1 MRAYLT
7 STGGGALAAALLA
20 TSSPARAQTTPPVA
34 TPASDSATAPSPGQ
48 LTDQAQGAPG
58 GPTSAVA
65 SASTGGDIIVT
76 ANKRAEN
83 VQRVPL
89 AVSVVSPAQLAAAG
103 VRNFTDIGKVAPSL
117 VVRPAEQPQNSN
129 ITLRGVGTLAFG
141 IGVESSVAV
150 LVDEV
155 PVALTAR
162 AFTDLPD
169 VERIEV
175 LRGPQSTLYGKS
187 ASAGLINIITR
198 APTDTLR
205 VRANTLVTTDDER
218 GGNVSISGPISPT
231 LGYVVSAAYNNWDGN
246 IRNVAL
252 GKEVN
257 GRESIN
263 ARGKLRWTPTDTSS
277 VTLSANYINGNT
289 SVGRPFIAVGPAALL
304 RGQAG
309 LTPAVVFPG
318 VSIDSRNQRI
328 SNNFDARTKYEGGGG
343 YLRTELGVFG
353 DTNLITVTS
362 YDRFHLDDYLDQD
375 DSAAPG
381 PYGNNNQIGAFNSE
395 QITNEVRLQSSA
407 AKPFRYTI
415 GTYFAN
421 VSFNRPFV
429 RGPLFSV
436 ANWFATAK
444 QRQVAGFAQIDWQI
458 IPKLT
463 LTGGGRVQN
472 EVVSYTYLDRAA
484 NNAYFQGSAEN
495 TAGTYKA
502 SARYEFTPDLSIF
515 VTRATGYKGQTYDL
529 TTGFNA
535 NRAAAGPIRP
545 ERSRDWEVGLRTQ
558 FLDHRLTA
566 NVTLFNTDYDNLQA
580 QTIETLADGTSN
592 YRLTN
597 VGGLRTRGV
606 EFEGSARL
614 ADDLN
619 VNGAVTYLDAKYT
632 SFPVAQ
638 CYPLQTAAQGCTG
651 SPARQNVTGMRVSQA
666 PEWKFNVSGDWS
678 PRLTDNLRG
687 IAQANWQ
694 YQSSVN
700 YAIDDPQTFQPAFHI
715 VNLGIGVR
723 DANRRWE
730 VVAFVNNV
738 LDKQYF
744 ASLVNTA
751 GNFNNQVATQAL
763 LPRDF
768 RRYAGL
774 RLAVNY

>member
-1 MRAYLT
+1 MQTLHSSVAASVLAVAMIA
-7 STGGGALAAALLA
+7 GVAPAAAQVA
-20 TSSPARAQTTPPVA
+20 PGAPAQPAVQAQ
-34 TPASDSATAPSPGQ
+34 GQ

-58 GPTSAVA
+58 GPTSEVD
-65 SASTGGDIIVT
+65 SATTQGDIVVT

-89 AVSVVSPAQLAAAG
+89 AVTVVAPAQLAAAG

-150 LVDEV
+150 LIDEV

-198 APTDTLR
+198 APTDELR
-205 VRANTLVTTDDER
+205 IRANAVVTTDRER
-218 GGNVSISGPISPT
+218 GGNASISGPISPT
-231 LGYVVSAAYNNWDGN
+231 LGYVVSAAYNKWDGN
-246 IRNVAL
+246 IRNIFD
-252 GKEVN
+252 GKRVN
-257 GRESIN
+257 GRESAN
-263 ARGKLRWTPTDTSS
+263 VRGKLRWAPTDNSS
-277 VTLSANYINGNT
+277 VTLSINYVNGNT
-289 SVGRPFIAVGPAALL
+289 TVGRPFIAISPTALL

-318 VSIDSRNQRI
+318 VTIGPKNQRI
-328 SNNFDARTKYEGGGG
+328 SNNLDARTKYEGGGG

-375 DSAAPG
+375 DSSATG
-381 PYGNNNQIGAFNSE
+381 PFGNNNQVGTFNSE

-407 AKPFRYTI
+407 AKPFRYTL

-421 VSFNRPFV
+421 VTFNRPFV
-429 RGPLFSV
+429 RGPQFSI

-444 QRQVAGFAQIDWQI
+444 QRQVAGFAQIDWEI
-458 IPKLT
+458 IPRLT

-484 NNAYFQGSAEN
+484 GNAFFQGSAED

-502 SARYEFTPDLSIF
+502 SARYEFTPDLSVF

-545 ERSRDWEVGLRTQ
+545 ERSRDWEVGIRSQ
-558 FLDHRLTA
+558 FFDRRLTA

-597 VGGLRTRGV
+597 VGGLRTRGI

-614 ADDLN
+614 GSDLN
-619 VNGAVTYLDAKYT
+619 VGGAVTYLDAKYT

-638 CYPLQTAAQGCTG
+638 CYALQTAAQGCTG
-651 SPARQNVTGMRVSQA
+651 TPARQNVTGMRVSQA

-678 PRLTDNLRG
+678 PRLGDSLRG

-700 YAIDDPQTFQPAFHI
+700 YAINDPQTFQPSFHI
-715 VNLGIGVR
+715 VNLGLGVR
-723 DANRRWE
+723 DADRRWE

-738 LDKQYF
+738 FDKQYF

-751 GNFNNQVATQAL
+751 GNFGNQIATQAL

-774 RLAVNY
+774 RLALNY

>member
-1 MRAYLT
+1 MQTLHA
-7 STGGGALAAALLA
+7 SVAASVLA
-20 TSSPARAQTTPPVA
+20 TALIAGA
-34 TPASDSATAPSPGQ
+34 TPAAAQVATAQPAGSTQAPALTQGQ

-58 GPTSAVA
+58 GPTSDVD
-65 SASTGGDIIVT
+65 SATTQGDIIVT

-89 AVSVVSPAQLAAAG
+89 AVSVIAPAQLAAAG

-205 VRANTLVTTDDER
+205 VRANAVVTTDNEH

-231 LGYVVSAAYNNWDGN
+231 LGYVVSAAYNEWDGN
-246 IRNVAL
+246 SRNVAL
-252 GKEVN
+252 NKEVN
-257 GRESIN
+257 GRESAN
-263 ARGKLRWTPTDTSS
+263 VRGKLRWAPTDTSS
-277 VTLSANYINGNT
+277 VTLSVNYVNGNT
-289 SVGRPFIAVGPAALL
+289 SVGRPFIAISPTALL

-318 VSIDSRNQRI
+318 VTIGPKNQRI
-328 SNNFDARTKYEGGGG
+328 SNNLDARTKYEGGGG

-353 DTNLITVTS
+353 DTNLITLTS

-375 DSAAPG
+375 DTSAAG
-381 PYGNNNQIGAFNSE
+381 PFGNNNQIGAFNSE

-407 AKPFRYTI
+407 AKPFRYTV

-429 RGPLFSV
+429 RGPFFSI
-436 ANWFATAK
+436 ANWYATAK
-444 QRQVAGFAQIDWQI
+444 QRQAAGFAQIDWQI
-458 IPKLT
+458 IPRLT

-484 NNAYFQGSAEN
+484 GNAFFTGSAQD

-545 ERSRDWEVGLRTQ
+545 ERSRDWEVGIRSQ
-558 FLDHRLTA
+558 FFAHRLTA

-614 ADDLN
+614 GNDLN
-619 VNGAVTYLDAKYT
+619 VSGAVSYVDAKYT

-638 CYPLQTAAQGCTG
+638 CYALQTAAQGCTG

-678 PRLTDNLRG
+678 PRLGDRLRG
-687 IAQANWQ
+687 VAQANWQ
-694 YQSSVN
+694 YQSSLN

-715 VNLGIGVR
+715 VNLGLGVR
-723 DANRRWE
+723 DADRRWE

-738 LDKQYF
+738 FDKQYF

-751 GNFNNQVATQAL
+751 GNFGNQVATQAL

-774 RLAVNY
+774 RLALNY

>member
-1 MRAYLT
+1 MKGLYT
-7 STGGGALAAALLA
+7 SVAASVLAAASIVGA
-20 TSSPARAQTTPPVA
+20 APAAAQVA
-34 TPASDSATAPSPGQ
+34 TPPGTTSDNVTQASGQ

-58 GPTSAVA
+58 GPTSNVD
-65 SASTGGDIIVT
+65 SATTSGEIIVT

-83 VQRVPL
+83 IQRVPL
-89 AVSVVSPAQLAAAG
+89 AVSVIAPAQLAAAG
-103 VRNFTDIGKVAPSL
+103 VRNFTDIGKIAPSL

-150 LVDEV
+150 LVDDV

-198 APTDTLR
+198 APTDELR
-205 VRANTLVTTDDER
+205 VRANAVVTTDEEH
-218 GGNVSISGPISPT
+218 GGNVSISGPISPQ
-231 LGYVVSAAYNNWDGN
+231 LGYVVSAAYNAWDGN
-246 IRNVAL
+246 VRNVFDN
-252 GKEVN
+252 KKVN
-257 GRESIN
+257 GRESVN
-263 ARGKLRWTPTDTSS
+263 VRGKLRWSPTDNSS

-289 SVGRPFIAVGPAALL
+289 SVGRPFIAISPTALL
-304 RGQAG
+304 RNQAG

-318 VSIDSRNQRI
+318 VTIGPENQRV
-328 SNNFDARTKYEGGGG
+328 SNNLDARTKYNGGGG
-343 YLRTELGVFG
+343 YLRIELGVFD
-353 DTNLITVTS
+353 DTNLISVTS

-375 DSAAPG
+375 DTSAPST
-381 PYGNNNQIGAFNSE
+381 YGNNNQIGAFNSE

-421 VSFNRPFV
+421 VSFNRPFT
-429 RGPLFSV
+429 RGPVFSI

-444 QRQVAGFAQIDWQI
+444 QRQIAGFAQFDWEI
-458 IPKLT
+458 VPKLT

-472 EVVSYTYLDRAA
+472 EDVAYTYLDRAA
-484 NNAYFQGSAEN
+484 NNAFYSGNAQD

-502 SARYEFTPDLSIF
+502 SARYQFTPDLSLF

-545 ERSRDWEVGLRTQ
+545 ERSRDWEVGARSQLFDR
-558 FLDHRLTA
+558 HLTL
-566 NVTLFNTDYDNLQA
+566 NVTLFNTDYSNLQA

-606 EFEGSARL
+606 EVESSARL
-614 ADDLN
+614 GQDLN
-619 VNGAVTYLDAKYT
+619 VSGAVTYLDAKYT
-632 SFPVAQ
+632 SFDVAQ

-651 SPARQNVTGMRVSQA
+651 SPARQNLTGMRVSQA

-678 PRLTDNLRG
+678 PRLSNTLRG
-687 IAQANWQ
+687 VGQVNWQ

-700 YAIDDPQTFQPAFHI
+700 YAVDDPQTFQRAFHI
-715 VNLGIGVR
+715 VNLGVGVR
-723 DANRRWE
+723 DADRRWE
-730 VVAFVNNV
+730 LVAFVNNV
-738 LDKQYF
+738 FDQQYYS
-744 ASLVNTA
+744 SLVNTA
-751 GNFNNQVATQAL
+751 GNFGSQVATQAL

-774 RLAVNY
+774 RLALNY